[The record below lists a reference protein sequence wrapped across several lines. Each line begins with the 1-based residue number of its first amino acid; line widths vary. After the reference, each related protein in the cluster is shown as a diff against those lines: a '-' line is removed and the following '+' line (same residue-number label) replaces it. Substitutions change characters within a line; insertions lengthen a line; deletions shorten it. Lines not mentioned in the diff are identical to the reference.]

1 MKFMKLNNEFIS
13 HEEGNETFVIPS
25 GKANFSGVVRGN
37 KTFGNV
43 VELLQN
49 DITEAEIVR
58 IMLEK
63 YDASQDVIERDVKK
77 VIENLREIGAIID

>member
-37 KTFGNV
+37 KTFRNV

>member
-1 MKFMKLNNEFIS
+1 MKLNNEFIS

>member
-1 MKFMKLNNEFIS
+1 MKLNNEFIS
-13 HEEGNETFVIPS
+13 HEEGTETFVIPS

>member
-1 MKFMKLNNEFIS
+1 MKLNNDFIS
-13 HEEGNETFVIPS
+13 HEDGNETFVIPS
-25 GKANFSGVVRGN
+25 GKADFSGVVRGN
-37 KTFGNV
+37 KTFGNI

-49 DITEAEIVR
+49 DITEAEIVQS
-58 IMLEK
+58 MLEK

>member
-1 MKFMKLNNEFIS
+1 MKLNNDFIS
-13 HEEGNETFVIPS
+13 HEDGNESFVIPS
-25 GKANFSGVVRGN
+25 GKADFSGVVRGN
-37 KTFGNV
+37 KTFGNI

-49 DITEAEIVR
+49 DITEAEIVQS
-58 IMLEK
+58 MLEK

>member
-13 HEEGNETFVIPS
+13 HEEGTETFVIPS